1 MRQEGKIIVTGTG
14 RAGTTFLMQLFTALG
29 LDTGFASGDADS
41 DWYEHCRA
49 GLERDPH
56 TLDGPRILKNP
67 AFCDTLPALLERE
80 AARVECVILPL
91 RDLDEAAASRARVG
105 EGAPGGLW
113 DATTVEN
120 QRQVL
125 ALKFYGL
132 IRALVAH
139 GVAYRIVDF
148 PRVVRDVDYAY
159 DVLEPVVRE
168 CARDSFIR
176 AFEDVARPE
185 LVHGSAP
192 AGRDTEGAGGAN
204 TGDGAAAARWRRA
217 QARRRIR
224 RRMAR
229 ALWVVSALLVGY
241 LIGLGSGGG

>member
-29 LDTGFASGDADS
+29 LDTGFASGGVES
-41 DWYEHCRA
+41 GWYEHCRA

-67 AFCDTLPALLERE
+67 AFCETLPTILKRE
-80 AARVECVILPL
+80 AARVECVIVPL

-120 QRQVL
+120 QKQVL
-125 ALKFYGL
+125 AVKFYGL

-139 GVAYRIVDF
+139 RVAFRIVDF
-148 PRVVRDVDYAY
+148 PRIVRDVDYAY

-168 CARDSFIR
+168 CARDAFIR
-176 AFEDVARPE
+176 AFEGVARPD
-185 LVHGSAP
+185 LVHGSA
-192 AGRDTEGAGGAN
+192 AVRGDAEGLRGTSA
-204 TGDGAAAARWRRA
+204 GDGVAATRWRRT
-217 QARRRIR
+217 QARRRIGR
-224 RRMAR
+224 RLAR
-229 ALWVVSALLVGY
+229 GVVVVSALLVGY
-241 LIGLGSGGG
+241 LVGLGRAGG